1 MFGDEPAPQ
10 AAAWGQA
17 GAYGQDG
24 SWRLALSPGARRLV
38 GLILVLGLLTAAG
51 EGAWAGASI
60 SAARQ
65 RDREISQLN
74 VAVARFN
81 PVVARH
87 NAAVIS
93 EQQAATQV
101 SKASEVLSNAD
112 NTLAN
117 VLTSPAADASNCAT
131 VSCFNAT
138 SWPVVQGFAAFG
150 RTLRET
156 PVPPGSAAIAKRLI
170 TDTAANE
177 ENYREQTVATSFTSI
192 ENEATAG
199 EKIGGQFDRDYQA
212 LITSLNNELTTLD
225 NEAVTLNNAATTL
238 NQQGAALSRQAA
250 ALNVAVSVRAATPGS

>member
-1 MFGDEPAPQ
+1 M
-10 AAAWGQA
+10 
-17 GAYGQDG
+17 
-24 SWRLALSPGARRLV
+24 
-38 GLILVLGLLTAAG
+38 LGLLTAAG
-51 EGAWAGASI
+51 EGAWAGATI

-112 NTLAN
+112 TTLAN

-138 SWPVVQGFAAFG
+138 SWPVVQGFA
-150 RTLRET
+150 
-156 PVPPGSAAIAKRLI
+156 VPGAHHIA
-170 TDTAANE
+170 
-177 ENYREQTVATSFTSI
+177 
-192 ENEATAG
+192 
-199 EKIGGQFDRDYQA
+199 
-212 LITSLNNELTTLD
+212 
-225 NEAVTLNNAATTL
+225 
-238 NQQGAALSRQAA
+238 
-250 ALNVAVSVRAATPGS
+250 